1 MLGRSAHRWVVS
13 AVAAAALT
21 LAVLPAAGHTGA
33 ATTASAR
40 ADSVALDVKPLGRA
54 AALEQCATERFV
66 DGKPRRLRV
75 RYGMLQRTAS
85 GTPQGSFVLR
95 NHAGAWRFCDM
106 LGADR
111 PSRMPMPRPSSERV
125 AVHAT
130 NPDWKPVCRNGVRTG
145 MRANAF
151 LRVHDPVRSARTR
164 FWVDGVAQQWFVS
177 HRQGRFVHLQSWTTG
192 LPEGAG
198 LKIQTQ
204 LRDPAGHVLSV
215 KGFSSRPK
223 PMGNHCIQIG

>member
-1 MLGRSAHRWVVS
+1 MLRSSARRWVVS
-13 AVAAAALT
+13 ALAAAALT
-21 LAVLPAAGHTGA
+21 LAVLPASGDTGA

-40 ADSVALDVKPLGRA
+40 ADAVALDVKPLGRA
-54 AALEQCATERFV
+54 AALERCATERFV

-85 GTPQGSFVLR
+85 GTPRGSFVLR

-111 PSRMPMPRPSSERV
+111 PSRMPMPRPGSERV

-130 NPDWKPVCRNGVRTG
+130 NPDWKPICRSGVRTG

-164 FWVDGVAQQWFVS
+164 FWVDGVAQPWFVS
-177 HRQGRFVHLQSWTTG
+177 QRQGRFVHLQSWATG

-198 LKIQTQ
+198 LEIQTQ
-204 LRDPAGHVLSV
+204 LRDRAGHVLTV
-215 KGFSSRPK
+215 KGLASRPK